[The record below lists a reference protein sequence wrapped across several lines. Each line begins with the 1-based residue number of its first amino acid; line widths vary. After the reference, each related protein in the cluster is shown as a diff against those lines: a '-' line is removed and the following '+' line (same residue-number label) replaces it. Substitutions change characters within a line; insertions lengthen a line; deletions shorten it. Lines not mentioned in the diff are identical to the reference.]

1 MKKTLSLILA
11 LAILL
16 AICVCLSSCRQST
29 EVKDVREYMDF
40 GAKYTYKYEKD
51 ALADGSQYGSQGSTK
66 ITFVFYKNGT
76 GEYRYY
82 YKYRYIDYDDIEPEP
97 FSVESYTTEF
107 EWRVA
112 SNGAV
117 YVFEKK
123 TSYNDDDTRI
133 NPSET
138 SLPNKPIYFSDEF
151 MVYQL
156 GDSGSSRYLIK
167 EGSSLEKTLDEVEK

>member
-76 GEYRYY
+76 GEYKYY
-82 YKYRYIDYDDIEPEP
+82 YKY
-97 FSVESYTTEF
+97 
-107 EWRVA
+107 
-112 SNGAV
+112 
-117 YVFEKK
+117 K
-123 TSYNDDDTRI
+123 YN
-133 NPSET
+133 
-138 SLPNKPIYFSDEF
+138 
-151 MVYQL
+151 
-156 GDSGSSRYLIK
+156 
-167 EGSSLEKTLDEVEK
+167 